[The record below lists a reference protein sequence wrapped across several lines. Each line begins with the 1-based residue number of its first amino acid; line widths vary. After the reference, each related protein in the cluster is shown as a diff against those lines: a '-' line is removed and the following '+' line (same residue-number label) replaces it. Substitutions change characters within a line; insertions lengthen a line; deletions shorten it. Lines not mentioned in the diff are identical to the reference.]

1 MKKLIFGL
9 ALLLVSMVSLFV
21 LTNETNDV
29 TEDNNDSYVTECSK
43 NDKYFEEERDGAP
56 GEGVDLI

>member
-9 ALLLVSMVSLFV
+9 ALLLVSVVSLFV
-21 LTNETNDV
+21 LSEPTNEV

-43 NDKYFEEERDGAP
+43 NDKYFEEERDGA
-56 GEGVDLI
+56 GDGVILI